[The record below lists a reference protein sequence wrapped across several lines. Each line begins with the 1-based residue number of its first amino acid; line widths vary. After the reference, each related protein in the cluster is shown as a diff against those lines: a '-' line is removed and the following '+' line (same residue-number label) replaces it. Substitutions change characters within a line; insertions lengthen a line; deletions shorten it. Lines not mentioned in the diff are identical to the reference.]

1 MAEKEL
7 KPHRTI
13 YKFKKL
19 KKLYENSNKDK
30 TASLDVFI
38 LNNFK
43 QIGNTLNWYEKQSFS
58 NESAFNKV
66 FVWSKIEYLL
76 MQIFFNIQK

>member
-13 YKFKKL
+13 YKF

-76 MQIFFNIQK
+76 TQILFNIQK

>member
-7 KPHRTI
+7 KTHRTI

-19 KKLYENSNKDK
+19 KKWYENSNKDK

-58 NESAFNKV
+58 NENAFNKV
-66 FVWSKIEYLL
+66 SVWSKIEYLL
-76 MQIFFNIQK
+76 TQILFNIQK